1 MNAYE
6 YNRAIY
12 YKYLKNL
19 NFIGNVVALRFWQME
34 RFHLVSNEKKSLEY
48 DAEQVD
54 LRDNKHQIEQHWV
67 TEEF

>member
-12 YKYLKNL
+12 CKYLRNL

-34 RFHLVSNEKKSLEY
+34 WFHLVSNEKKSLEY
-48 DAEQVD
+48 DAKQVD
-54 LRDNKHQIEQHWV
+54 LRDNKHQIEQH
-67 TEEF
+67 